1 LKVEEK
7 KVPLFFLFEAQGLRY
22 GHFLL
27 STIARWRNNVG
38 KSENGY
44 ISDPEPRIKKVK
56 ALSLLQLSKLDK
68 RKCL

>member
-7 KVPLFFLFEAQGLRY
+7 KVPLLFLFEAQGLRY

-27 STIARWRNNVG
+27 STIARWQNNVG

-44 ISDPEPRIKKVK
+44 MENEM
-56 ALSLLQLSKLDK
+56 
-68 RKCL
+68 